1 MANLIELSSFGDAR
15 GRLSVIDQQLPFTPK
30 RVYWIYN
37 ASGVRGG
44 HRHHV
49 TRQVLVCVAGSC
61 DVYCDNSALKET
73 FSLDNPGKC
82 LLVEPQDWH
91 TMSNFSP
98 DAVLL
103 VLASHSYDK
112 DDYIDEAYE

>member
-1 MANLIELSSFGDAR
+1 MAKLIELSSFGDER
-15 GRLSVIDQQLPFTPK
+15 GTLSVIDEQLPFAAK

-44 HRHHV
+44 HRHRN

-61 DVYCDNSALKET
+61 DVYCDDGTHKET
-73 FSLDNPGKC
+73 FSLDNPNKC

-91 TMSNFSP
+91 TMSNFSA

-103 VLASHSYDK
+103 VLASHPYNK
-112 DDYIDEAYE
+112 EDYIDEAYT